1 LAEPG
6 SGDTATAACS
16 GAPTRL
22 IEFRVDADF
31 AAWRA
36 IDDGVMGGHSR
47 SSLRQ
52 YAPGI
57 AAFSGEVSL
66 ESGGGFAS
74 VRTTARFLPAA
85 DASAFVL
92 RCRGDGHRY
101 KFTARVED
109 AFDGIQY
116 QAAFSPAAGS
126 WVEVT
131 LPLSAFAPSF
141 RGRPVPGAGAL
152 EPARI
157 RQFGLMIS
165 DRQAGHFE
173 LLLQWVDA
181 VRAARGS

>member
-6 SGDTATAACS
+6 SGDTALPACN

-22 IEFRVDADF
+22 IDFRVDADF

-36 IDDGVMGGHSR
+36 IDDGVMGGFSR
-47 SSLRQ
+47 SSLRR
-52 YAPGI
+52 YAPGV

-74 VRTTARFLPAA
+74 VRTTARLRPAT

-101 KFTARVED
+101 KFTARVDD

-116 QAAFSPAAGS
+116 QAPFAPAAGS
-126 WVEVT
+126 WVEIA
-131 LPLSAFAPSF
+131 LPVPSFAPSF
-141 RGRPVPGAGAL
+141 RGKPVAGAGPL

-157 RQFGLMIS
+157 HQFGLMIS
-165 DRQAGHFE
+165 DRQAGPFE
-173 LLLQWVDA
+173 LLLEWVDA

>member
-6 SGDTATAACS
+6 N
-16 GAPTRL
+16 GASARL
-22 IEFRVDADF
+22 LDFRVDADF

-47 SSLRQ
+47 SSLRP

-74 VRTTARFLPAA
+74 VRTTARLRPAT

-101 KFTARVED
+101 KFTARVDD

-131 LPLSAFAPSF
+131 LPLQAFVPGF
-141 RGRPVPGAGAL
+141 RGRPVPGAGPL

-157 RQFGLMIS
+157 HQFGLLIS
-165 DRQAGHFE
+165 DRQAGPFE
-173 LLLQWVDA
+173 LLLEWVDA